1 MFAVGT
7 LGAISYVVK
16 GLKTL
21 PGRKSIL
28 LISDGFR
35 IYNLDDPTRNYLAR
49 DRLQRLI
56 DEAGRASVVIYTMN
70 ATGLQTLGFTAA
82 DDLSGRDTGQMMDA
96 LNSRRNAAF
105 ETQEGMEYLARETG
119 GMAIKNSNGLTPLS

>member
-1 MFAVGT
+1 IATFTDDANQTGQVIFAVGT
-7 LGAISYVVK
+7 LGPISYEMK
-16 GLKTL
+16 GLKTQH
-21 PGRKSIL
+21 GRKSIL

-49 DRLQRLI
+49 ERLRHLI

-82 DDLSGRDTGQMMDA
+82 DDLSGRDTQQLQDA
-96 LNSRRNAAF
+96 MTSRRNAAF
-105 ETQEGMEYLARETG
+105 ETQA
-119 GMAIKNSNGLTPLS
+119 GLDF